1 MLFVSGQL
9 CVGSD
14 GTIAERHR
22 GKVGSKVTATDGR
35 EAAELC
41 LLQVLGQ
48 ARAALGGLGALRGCI
63 RLGGFVNAEPDVTD
77 LAAVMNG
84 ASDLVVA
91 LMGESGRHARTTVGV
106 ATLPLGA
113 CVEVEA
119 VFEVDAS

>member
-9 CVGSD
+9 CVGTD
-14 GTIAERHR
+14 GVIAERHR
-22 GKVGSKVTATDGR
+22 GKIGSKVTPSDGR
-35 EAAELC
+35 EASQLC
-41 LLQVLGQ
+41 LLQVLAQ
-48 ARAALGGLGALRGCI
+48 ARAALGGLDAIRGCL

-84 ASDLVVA
+84 ASDLIVE
-91 LMGESGRHARTTVGV
+91 LLGESGRHARTTVGV

-119 VFEVDAS
+119 LFEVDAS